1 MMDKLYDHYSEVS
14 LYYGVF
20 GLIIKLMIFSGEAI
34 YEYKNKI
41 EGIMSGI
48 KIYFTETNVFVIIF
62 FQFLYIFVYSS
73 INGVLIILIMYYLRP
88 NHIIVSDE
96 IFVIE
101 NTILLGRNPN
111 KYYIIIT
118 FFVQIIALLFYFE
131 ILELNFWSLNKNTVK
146 NIKLREIKERTAP
159 SDISQIELPDQY
171 YLRENE
177 FNAIIDESG
186 LIDNTEN

>member
-1 MMDKLYDHYSEVS
+1 
-14 LYYGVF
+14 
-20 GLIIKLMIFSGEAI
+20 
-34 YEYKNKI
+34 
-41 EGIMSGI
+41 
-48 KIYFTETNVFVIIF
+48 
-62 FQFLYIFVYSS
+62 
-73 INGVLIILIMYYLRP
+73 MYYLRP

-101 NTILLGRNPN
+101 NTILLGSNPN
-111 KYYIIIT
+111 KYYIIIP

-171 YLRENE
+171 FLR
-177 FNAIIDESG
+177 
-186 LIDNTEN
+186 